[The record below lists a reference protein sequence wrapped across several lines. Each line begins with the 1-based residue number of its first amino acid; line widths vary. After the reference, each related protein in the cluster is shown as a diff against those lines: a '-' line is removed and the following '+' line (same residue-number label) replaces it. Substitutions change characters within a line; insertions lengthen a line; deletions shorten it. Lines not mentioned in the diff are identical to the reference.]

1 MSPSSVAVDVRNLA
15 PHAYNQSATFSSNNL
30 NGKNMDFQNL
40 YKTAEPIII
49 AFGLK
54 VIGAIIAYIVGRWL
68 IGVATGLMQRAL
80 SQQKVEPTIIRYLG
94 SFVTVALNVV
104 LVVAILGYFGVE
116 TTSFAAL
123 IAAIG
128 IAIGS
133 AWAGLLSNFAAG
145 VFILILR
152 PFKVGDYVEGG
163 GVEGTVMEIGLFG
176 SVLNTPDNV
185 RTMVGNAKIMG
196 GNIKNFTANDYRR
209 VDLVAQLDGSADYQL
224 AINLLRDA
232 LPKIPNVIATPA
244 PDVHI
249 LSFSEF
255 GPVLCVRPYCNN
267 VHYWQVFFDTNKLIK
282 DTFGEAGF
290 PAPERHLALR
300 NKS

>member
-1 MSPSSVAVDVRNLA
+1 
-15 PHAYNQSATFSSNNL
+15 
-30 NGKNMDFQNL
+30 MDIQAMM
-40 YKTAEPIII
+40 KTAEPIVI

-54 VIGAIIAYIVGRWL
+54 VLGALAAYIAGRWL
-68 IGVATGLMQRAL
+68 IGMATGLLQKAL
-80 SQQKVEPTIIRYLG
+80 ERQKVEPTIIRYLG
-94 SFVTVALNVV
+94 SFVTVALNII

-128 IAIGS
+128 VAIGS

-145 VFILILR
+145 AFILILR
-152 PFKVGDYVEGG
+152 PFKVGDYIEGG

-176 SVLNTPDNV
+176 SVINTPDNV

-196 GNIKNFTANDYRR
+196 GNIKNFSANDYRR
-209 VDLVAQLDGSADYQL
+209 VDLVAQLDGSADHNK
-224 AINLLRDA
+224 AIALLREA
-232 LPKIPNVIATPA
+232 LPKIANVVNAPA

-249 LSFSEF
+249 LTFTEF

-267 VHYWQVFFDTNKLIK
+267 KDYWQVFFDTNKLIK
-282 DTFGEAGF
+282 DTFGAAGF
-290 PAPERHLALR
+290 PVAERHLAVR
-300 NKS
+300 QKAA

>member
-1 MSPSSVAVDVRNLA
+1 M
-15 PHAYNQSATFSSNNL
+15 
-30 NGKNMDFQNL
+30 KMDIQAW
-40 YKTAEPIII
+40 YKTAEPMLI

-54 VIGAIIAYIVGRWL
+54 ILGAIAAYIVGRWL
-68 IGVATGLMQRAL
+68 IGFATELLQRVLAR
-80 SQQKVEPTIIRYLG
+80 QNVEPTVTRYLG

-123 IAAIG
+123 VAAIG

-152 PFKVGDYVEGG
+152 PFKVGDYIEAG
-163 GVEGTVMEIGLFG
+163 GVEGSVMEIGLFG
-176 SVLNTPDNV
+176 SVINTPDNV
-185 RTMVGNAKIMG
+185 RTMVGNAKVMG
-196 GNIKNFTANDYRR
+196 GNVKNFSANAYRR
-209 VDLVAQLDGSADYQL
+209 VDLVAQLNGGADYKL
-224 AINLLRDA
+224 AIALLSDA
-232 LPKIPNVIATPA
+232 ISKVPNVLADPK

-267 VHYWQVFFDTNKLIK
+267 VHYWQVFFDSNKLIK
-282 DTFGEAGF
+282 DVLGAAGF
-290 PAPERHLALR
+290 PAPERHLAVR
-300 NKS
+300 NM

>member
-1 MSPSSVAVDVRNLA
+1 
-15 PHAYNQSATFSSNNL
+15 
-30 NGKNMDFQNL
+30 MDLQAW
-40 YKTAEPIII
+40 YRTAEPLLV

-54 VIGAIIAYIVGRWL
+54 VLGAIAAYIVGRWL
-68 IGVATGLMQRAL
+68 IGFATGMMQRVL
-80 SQQKVEPTIIRYLG
+80 IRQNVEPTVIRYLG
-94 SFVTVALNVV
+94 SFVTVALNIV

-152 PFKVGDYVEGG
+152 PFKVGDYIEGG
-163 GVEGTVMEIGLFG
+163 GIEGSVMEIGLFG

-196 GNIKNFTANDYRR
+196 GNIKNFSANDYRR
-209 VDLVAQLDGSADYQL
+209 VDLVAQLDGSADVNQ
-224 AINLLRDA
+224 AISLLRDA
-232 LPKIPNVIATPA
+232 LPSIANVLADPK

-282 DTFGEAGF
+282 DTLGAAGF

-300 NKS
+300 TK

>member
-1 MSPSSVAVDVRNLA
+1 M
-15 PHAYNQSATFSSNNL
+15 H
-30 NGKNMDFQNL
+30 MDMQAMI
-40 YKTAEPIII
+40 KSAEPIIV

-54 VIGAIIAYIVGRWL
+54 VLGALAAYIVGRWL
-68 IGVATGLMQRAL
+68 IGVATGLLQKAL
-80 SQQKVEPTIIRYLG
+80 ERQKVEPTIIRYLG
-94 SFVTVALNVV
+94 SFVTVALNVI

-123 IAAIG
+123 IAAVG

-145 VFILILR
+145 AFILILR
-152 PFKVGDYVEGG
+152 PFKVGDYIEGG
-163 GVEGTVMEIGLFG
+163 GIEGTVMEIGLFG

-185 RTMVGNAKIMG
+185 RTMVGNSKIMG
-196 GNIKNFTANDYRR
+196 GNIKNFSANEYRR
-209 VDLVAQLDGSADYQL
+209 VDLAAQLDGSADYNK
-224 AINLLRDA
+224 AITLLRDA
-232 LPKIPNVIATPA
+232 LPKIPNVIANPA

-267 VHYWQVFFDTNKLIK
+267 AHYWQVFFDTNKLIK
-282 DTFGEAGF
+282 DTFGAAGF
-290 PAPERHLALR
+290 PAAERHIALR
-300 NKS
+300 QKAA

>member
-1 MSPSSVAVDVRNLA
+1 
-15 PHAYNQSATFSSNNL
+15 
-30 NGKNMDFQNL
+30 MDFQSW
-40 YKTAEPIII
+40 YVKAEPIMI
-49 AFGLK
+49 AFGFK
-54 VIGAIIAYIVGRWL
+54 VVGAIVAYIVGRLL
-68 IGVATGLMQRAL
+68 IGFATSLL
-80 SQQKVEPTIIRYLG
+80 SKVLERQKVEPTVIRYLG
-94 SFVTVALNVV
+94 SFVTVALNIV

-123 IAAIG
+123 LAAIG

-152 PFKVGDYVEGG
+152 PFKVGDYIEGG

-185 RTMVGNAKIMG
+185 RTMVGNTKIMG
-196 GNIKNFTANDYRR
+196 GNIKNFTINDYRR
-209 VDLVAQLDGSADYQL
+209 VDLVAQLDGSADHNK
-224 AINLLRDA
+224 AIELLRAA
-232 LPKIPNVIATPA
+232 LPKIPNVIAEPA

-249 LSFSEF
+249 LTFSEF

-267 VHYWQVFFDTNKLIK
+267 THYWQVFFDTNKLIK
-282 DTFGEAGF
+282 DTFGAAGF
-290 PAPERHLALR
+290 PAPERHLAMR
-300 NKS
+300 NK